1 MAETNDKNER
11 RLIRRNTSNQIVS
24 YTLPQNSVT
33 QYGLVKI
40 PAQKDELNKEQFEKS
55 IDSNVIQFEVTT
67 PDLGLSAF
75 ELNSVVLRFTENVER
90 PVEGPFKFKFN
101 GDIIKVSNELYYV
114 EDDVSYP
121 LPKVTTS
128 NIGFPWQY
136 GPSLTLL
143 SEKLDK
149 PFLFRTTDDDPD
161 FPNFDYQYG
170 EPRPQTSWDSVF
182 EVKSETYLQGLEPGF
197 NFELTDIADPIKNSV
212 VQFAFNLIDEI
223 NPRPYQIEFD
233 VDNQFSLFLNN
244 TTLASG
250 RESKNFGVT
259 NGQEPIIA
267 DLTAAVDGV
276 NRIGAR
282 LKNYGGPGAAVYSFR
297 DRNNQLF
304 RHSFGW
310 RGQDAFDGRHGIT
323 DGFFPF
329 ASRPIN
335 ESVGDVPV
343 NRIDGSPIQN
353 GDGNFWVG
361 DQGRVRLNVEYRF
374 NTLGV
379 RFVSVHGLAND
390 QKMGWKPNTRGR
402 YRYGLVSLN
411 DGIQISVQTDNEVA
425 PVSRRKI
432 IFQAVLQYNN
442 KASKTITNSTRTTSW
457 NGKSVVNLNIPPSDV
472 TDDLYRITVI
482 QYLGGVVI

>member
-33 QYGLVKI
+33 LYGLVKI

-75 ELNSVVLRFTENVER
+75 ELNSVVLRFTENIER
-90 PVEGPFKFKFN
+90 PTEGSFKFKFN

-161 FPNFDYQYG
+161 FPNLDYQYG

-182 EVKSETYLQGLEPGF
+182 EVKSETYLQGLDPGF

-212 VQFAFNLIDEI
+212 VQFYFNLIDEI
-223 NPRPYQIEFD
+223 NPRPSQITFD
-233 VDNQFSLFLNN
+233 VDDQYSLFLNQN
-244 TTLASG
+244 ILASG
-250 RESKNFGVT
+250 RESEIIT
-259 NGQEPIIA
+259 N
-267 DLTAAVDGV
+267 LTPVVDGV
-276 NRIGAR
+276 NRIGAHIN
-282 LKNYGGPGAAVYSFR
+282 NYGGPANVKYSFK
-297 DRNNQLF
+297 DRNGTTF

-310 RGQDAFDGRHGIT
+310 RGQDAFSGRHGNPS
-323 DGFFPF
+323 GWFPF
-329 ASRPIN
+329 ELRSIN
-335 ESVGDVPV
+335 ESVGNFSV

-353 GDGNFWVG
+353 GDGTFWLG
-361 DQGRVRLNVEYRF
+361 PQTRFRNNIEYRF

-390 QKMGWKPNTRGR
+390 QQMGWKPNTRGQ

-411 DGIQISVQTDNEVA
+411 DGIQISVGTDNEVA
-425 PVSRRKI
+425 PASNRKI
-432 IFQAVLQYNN
+432 VFQAVLQYNN
-442 KASKTITNSTRTTSW
+442 KASKTITNSTRTISW
-457 NGKSVVNLNIPPSDV
+457 NGKKVVNLNIPPTDV
-472 TDDLYRITVI
+472 TDDLYRITVK
-482 QYLGGVVI
+482 QTLGGVVVSG